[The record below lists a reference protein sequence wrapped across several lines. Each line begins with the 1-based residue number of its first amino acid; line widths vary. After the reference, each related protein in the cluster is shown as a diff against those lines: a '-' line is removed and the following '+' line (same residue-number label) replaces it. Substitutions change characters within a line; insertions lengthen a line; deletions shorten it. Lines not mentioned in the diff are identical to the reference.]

1 MDEIIVFVVLD
12 TLAWM
17 VFCGLF
23 YITGFVRV
31 FKKCEDLDDKLI
43 DEYIQ
48 NKKVELN
55 KMIDEKKLMEEIESF
70 SMMITGIRSRKGL
83 LADFMREYKKSIL
96 RIIDEYP
103 RINEWIPC
111 SEQLPEEN
119 HGIYYPST
127 HVTLNDWNV
136 GWGFYRV
143 RDKEWYVYND
153 FAEQWELV
161 DSECVIA
168 WQPLPE
174 PYRPEEDER

>member
-55 KMIDEKKLMEEIESF
+55 K
-70 SMMITGIRSRKGL
+70 
-83 LADFMREYKKSIL
+83 
-96 RIIDEYP
+96 
-103 RINEWIPC
+103 
-111 SEQLPEEN
+111 
-119 HGIYYPST
+119 
-127 HVTLNDWNV
+127 ND
-136 GWGFYRV
+136 
-143 RDKEWYVYND
+143 
-153 FAEQWELV
+153 
-161 DSECVIA
+161 
-168 WQPLPE
+168 
-174 PYRPEEDER
+174 